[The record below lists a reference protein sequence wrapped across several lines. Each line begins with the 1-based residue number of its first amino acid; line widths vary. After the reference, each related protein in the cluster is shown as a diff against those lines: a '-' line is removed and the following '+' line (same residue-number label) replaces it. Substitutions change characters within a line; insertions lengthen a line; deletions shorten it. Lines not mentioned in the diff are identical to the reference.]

1 MFGRCACHP
10 RAAAPRRCTCSG
22 DAIGS
27 RGLMRLVDRT
37 VADLDPA
44 SYGAGDLTVEYA
56 GDVVVSARAVFEV
69 DDWDDAIEDPSRTL
83 LERRE
88 QLDLLHRWL
97 ISYWSRLGTIA
108 FMPGHDDVVR
118 PGRIGPALL
127 GAADRAAQ
135 SGRFC

>member
-1 MFGRCACHP
+1 MGVSEDRYESFATAVEDPYFGALLGTIDEPGGTATANQAGLLTRAWWDSHGTGPTCAEL
-10 RAAAPRRCTCSG
+10 
-22 DAIGS
+22 IG
-27 RGLMRLVDRT
+27 
-37 VADLDPA
+37 
-44 SYGAGDLTVEYA
+44 
-56 GDVVVSARAVFEV
+56 AVFEV

>member
-1 MFGRCACHP
+1 MSVGEDRYESFATAVEDPYFGALLGTIDEPGGTATANQAGLLTRAWWDSHGTGPTCAEL
-10 RAAAPRRCTCSG
+10 
-22 DAIGS
+22 IG
-27 RGLMRLVDRT
+27 
-37 VADLDPA
+37 
-44 SYGAGDLTVEYA
+44 
-56 GDVVVSARAVFEV
+56 AVFEV

-97 ISYWSRLGTIA
+97 ISYWSRLGMIA